1 MGKFEIS
8 KRKNEEF
15 QFNLK
20 AGNGEVILTSE
31 GYTTKNNCK
40 KGIESVKKNSPY
52 DERYERKVAA
62 NDKPYFNLK
71 ATNGE
76 IIGTS
81 QMYAN
86 EADRE
91 RGIESVKRTAHDA
104 EIVDLTSTLEHHVSN
119 EKEEYASIV
128 SESDISSDK
137 NEIANPV
144 PLASTSPT
152 LPSDHYD
159 KDEHEPYLEEQPK
172 KKSYGWLKLLLL
184 LLALLLL
191 LFFIWKAC
199 AGKDVTVR
207 EPVAVIEKTVVEKI
221 EAPVAKVPVELTLP
235 NGVKLNAFKGGIED
249 QMIAFLMSDEYKNAT
264 EDQLKNKWFN
274 FDNIE
279 FKFNSGTELKEGSDV
294 QLKNV
299 VEILK
304 YFKDAKV
311 KVGAYTDKVG
321 SESVN
326 MKMSQERANTIK
338 TILSKDGLSKQITGA
353 EGYGDKFAKYDKDA
367 PDSQRALDR
376 IMALRFVK

>member
-15 QFNLK
+15 QFHLK
-20 AGNGEVILTSE
+20 ARNGEIILTSE

-52 DERYERKVAA
+52 DERYERKVST
-62 NDKPYFNLK
+62 NNKSYFNLK

-91 RGIESVKRTAHDA
+91 RGIEAVKRTAHDA
-104 EIVDLTSTLEHHVSN
+104 EVVDLTSTLEHHVSN
-119 EKEEYASIV
+119 EKDENAPVV
-128 SESDISSDK
+128 SGSGISSEK
-137 NEIANPV
+137 NEMTNAV

-152 LPSDHYD
+152 SPSDHYD
-159 KDEHEPYLEEQPK
+159 KDEHEPYREEQPK

-199 AGKDVTVR
+199 AGKDVTVV
-207 EPVAVIEKTVVEKI
+207 EPVAIIEKTVVEKA
-221 EAPVAKVPVELTLP
+221 EVPVEKVPVELTLP
-235 NGVKLNAFKGGIED
+235 NGVKLNAYKGGIED
-249 QMIAFLMSDEYKNAT
+249 RMITFLLSDEYKKAT

-304 YFKDAKV
+304 YFKDTKV

-321 SESVN
+321 SEDVN
-326 MKMSQERANTIK
+326 MKMSQERANTIRA
-338 TILSKDGLSKQITGA
+338 ILSRDGLGKQIVGA

-367 PDSQRALDR
+367 PDNQRALDR